1 MSVLEGL
8 GKQYGT
14 DKLTHGFLP
23 FYESFMA
30 PRKDSPVK
38 FLEVGVF
45 YGASIQMWDAYFTH
59 PASCIVGADWFEG
72 KNGNTSQFPNPR
84 YVFSLPLS
92 KKIRLAEVDQSR
104 LDHLETFVKGEELGS
119 YDYILDDGSH
129 LMRDQQI
136 TFITLFPL
144 LKSGGTF
151 IIEDLHTSF
160 GGGYDVEVGK
170 MTTYSMVSF
179 LENQLFPRLA
189 YMPMPQQLFDQI
201 ESAKIYTTEG
211 GSITCAIVKK

>member
-1 MSVLEGL
+1 MSVLEVL

-14 DKLTHGFLP
+14 DKLSHGFLP
-23 FYESFMA
+23 FYESMMA
-30 PRKDSPVK
+30 PRKDTSVK

-59 PASCIVGADWFEG
+59 PESSIVGADWFEG
-72 KNGNTSQFPNPR
+72 KNGNLSQFPNPR

-92 KKIRLAEVDQSR
+92 RKIRLAEIDQSR
-104 LDHLETFVKGEELGS
+104 LDHLEAFVKGEQAES

-136 TFITLFPL
+136 TFITMFPL
-144 LKSGGTF
+144 LKSGGVF

-160 GGGYDVEVGK
+160 GGGYDVETGK
-170 MTTYSMVSF
+170 MTTYTMVSF
-179 LENQLFPRLA
+179 LENKLHPTLS
-189 YMPMPQQLFDQI
+189 YMPMPKSLFDQI
-201 ESAKIYTTEG
+201 KSAKIYTTNG